1 MITVLPTVPVSETLS
16 AYCFGRVLA
25 ERFGLCFSFPGIRGL
40 VRDSE
45 VAGRRGMGSGK
56 VWRGNWPFESP
67 TGRRVEVAE
76 FHASPGK
83 GLRLDGAG
91 FQRWEFLADVRDRV
105 LGEWVVPTQVI
116 PARGMEEFAICLS
129 ASKER
134 EDVGRVKLP
143 DDKPVASGCIGEGE
157 IRRLTRVA
165 RGAKFVL
172 ITGEVEHPV
181 LKAVADLKLPVL
193 LASDWEQFL
202 WIRSFSRVAISQNA
216 AQWWGA
222 FTGLAREIYF
232 PRTTRG
238 PWSVPAA
245 PVLAHE
251 PWWHGIELRVPGDG
265 RFVYGW

>member
-16 AYCFGRVLA
+16 AYCFGRNLA
-25 ERFGLCFSFPGIRGL
+25 ERFGMAFSFPGLRGL
-40 VRDSE
+40 LHDTE
-45 VAGRRGMGSGK
+45 VPGRRGMGSGR
-56 VWRGNWPFESP
+56 VWRGSWPFESP
-67 TGRRVEVAE
+67 TGRRVERAE
-76 FHASPGK
+76 FEVSPPGK

-91 FQRWEFLADVRDRV
+91 FQRWEFLVRDRT
-105 LGEWVVPTQVI
+105 LNEWVMPTQVI
-116 PARGMEEFAICLS
+116 PARGVEEFAICLS

-134 EDVGRVKLP
+134 LADGRVKLP
-143 DDKPVASGCIGEGE
+143 DEKPVASGCLGEGE

-172 ITGEVEHPV
+172 ITGEAEHPV

-238 PWSVPAA
+238 PWSA
-245 PVLAHE
+245 PEAPLLAHE
-251 PWWHGIELRVPGDG
+251 PWWHGIDLRVPGDG
-265 RFVYGW
+265 RFVYDW